1 MLGVKVTRQPQK
13 NRSELIC
20 AALRSAILERALL
33 PGMKLPEDSL
43 GERFGASRTIVRQAL
58 ERLAAEGLV
67 ELRHNRGAAVAS
79 PSLEEARDLFEL
91 RVQVEDMVIVRLAS
105 GLTEAQD
112 RALADH
118 IAKEEA
124 AQSGPE
130 PISIRL
136 ATEFHILMA
145 ELTGSP
151 VLVRYVNEI
160 AYRCGLTLSQ
170 FSRPHSAD
178 CGIQE
183 HRDILA
189 ALRSGDVARAQGIA
203 RAHLESVSSRAQFKD
218 AEGGRFSHLD
228 ALEPYASRVRE
239 AS

>member
-1 MLGVKVTRQPQK
+1 MARAATQK

-20 AALRSAILERALL
+20 GALRSAILERALL

-43 GERFGASRTIVRQAL
+43 GERFGSSRTIIRQAL

-67 ELRHNRGAAVAS
+67 ELRHNKGAAVAT

-91 RVQVEDMVIVRLAS
+91 RTHTEDLVIARLAS
-105 GLTEAQD
+105 GLNAQQKA
-112 RALADH
+112 RLEEH
-118 IAKEEA
+118 IAQEEA
-124 AQSGPE
+124 ASDGPE
-130 PISIRL
+130 PLSIRL

-151 VLVRYVNEI
+151 VLLRYVKELS
-160 AYRCGLTLSQ
+160 YRCGLTLSQ
-170 FSRPHSAD
+170 FSRPHSSN

-189 ALRSGDVARAQGIA
+189 AMEEGDVEKARGIA
-203 RAHLESVSSRAQFKD
+203 RAHLDSVSSRAQFD
-218 AEGGRFSHLD
+218 TGGKNGFSYLD
-228 ALEPYASRVRE
+228 ALEPYASGVRG
-239 AS
+239 AD

>member
-1 MLGVKVTRQPQK
+1 MTGKPQK

-43 GERFGASRTIVRQAL
+43 GERFGTSRTIVRQAL

-91 RVQVEDMVIVRLAS
+91 RNQVEDMVVARLAS
-105 GLTEAQD
+105 GLSAEQVAALEA
-112 RALADH
+112 H

-170 FSRPHSAD
+170 FSRPHSTA

-189 ALRSGDVARAQGIA
+189 VLQSGDVARARQIA
-203 RAHLESVSSRAQFKD
+203 RDHLESVSSRAQFKGEE
-218 AEGGRFSHLD
+218 AGPFSYLD
-228 ALEPYASRVRE
+228 ALEPYASQVRDP
-239 AS
+239 S

>member
-1 MLGVKVTRQPQK
+1 VPRQPQK
-13 NRSELIC
+13 SRSELIC
-20 AALRSAILERALL
+20 VALRSAILERALQ

-67 ELRHNRGAAVAS
+67 ELRHNRGAAVAL
-79 PSLEEARDLFEL
+79 PSLEEAQDLFEL
-91 RVQVEDMVIVRLAS
+91 RAQIEDLVILRLAA
-105 GLTEAQD
+105 GLTPEQEAALEDHITREEEAQD
-112 RALADH
+112 
-118 IAKEEA
+118 
-124 AQSGPE
+124 GPE

-151 VLVRYVNEI
+151 VLVRYVNEV

-170 FSRPHSAD
+170 FARPHSTD

-189 ALRSGDVARAQGIA
+189 ALKSGDVVRAQDIA
-203 RAHLESVSSRAQFKD
+203 RTHLEAVSARAQFKG
-218 AEGGRFSHLD
+218 AEINGFSYLD
-228 ALEPYASRVRE
+228 ALEPYASKVRGTG
-239 AS
+239 